1 MTYHPSLMT
10 GEEPFTGNA
19 NAGEQKVDRTNK
31 TLANRDRAA
40 AIFYT
45 SANRI
50 ASRSGSLPN
59 QR

>member
-1 MTYHPSLMT
+1 MT

-19 NAGEQKVDRTNK
+19 NAREEKVNRTGK
-31 TLANRDRAA
+31 MLANRDRAA

-45 SANRI
+45 TASRI